1 MKYKFEFENPDFEK
15 GDCDICPLSYTSWE
29 SPDWDTY
36 CVLHWNYK
44 DCPLEEVKEDES
56 DIYG

>member
-15 GDCDICPLSYTSWE
+15 GDCDICPLSYTNWE
-29 SPDWDTY
+29 LSDWDMY

-56 DIYG
+56 DIYS